1 MTTTKKQK
9 SVVLIVDDSPETLSM
24 LNDALDGED
33 LTILIAMEG
42 QQAVTIAQSIKP
54 DIILMDAIMPN
65 MDGFEACEIIK
76 NNPALKYTP
85 VIFMTGMSDTDHIKK
100 GFMAG
105 GTDYITKPI
114 NPDELIVR
122 MMAHLNNA
130 RITIHSQQ
138 ALDTVGQFLLAVNNS
153 GQIEWATPQT
163 YQLFELAQIDDAWL
177 ADKFAQKVAQ
187 FIRSDNK
194 KIPLKLK
201 SENKQLELSYITET
215 EDNEYLL
222 KLADIEEKD
231 ETLVLRQKYGLT
243 KRESEVLL
251 WISKGKTNREIAI
264 VLAMSPRT
272 VNKHLEQ
279 IFKKLGVENRTSAA
293 AMALR

>member
-1 MTTTKKQK
+1 MSIIKKQK
-9 SVVLIVDDSPETLSM
+9 SVVLIVDDSPEILSM
-24 LNDALDGED
+24 LNDALDQEN

-54 DIILMDAIMPN
+54 DIILMDAMMPN
-65 MDGFEACEIIK
+65 MDGFEACQIIK
-76 NNPALKYTP
+76 SHPALKYTP
-85 VIFMTGMSDTDHIKK
+85 IIFMTGMSDTEHIKK
-100 GFMAG
+100 GFLAG

-114 NPDELIVR
+114 NPDELIIR

-130 RITIHSQQ
+130 KITIHTQQ
-138 ALDTVGQFLLAVNNS
+138 ALDSVGQFLLAVNAN
-153 GQIEWATPQT
+153 GDIEWATPQT
-163 YQLFELAQIDDAWL
+163 YQLFEEANINEQWK
-177 ADKFAQKVAQ
+177 ADSYAKKVERYIHAEH
-187 FIRSDNK
+187 K
-194 KIPLKLK
+194 TLPLKLK
-201 SENKQLELSYITET
+201 SPQKTLELSFITQT

-222 KLADIEEKD
+222 KLTDIEEQD
-231 ETLVLRQKYGLT
+231 ETQALRDKYALT

-251 WISKGKTNREIAI
+251 WISKGKTNREIAL
-264 VLAMSPRT
+264 VLDMSPRT